1 MFELVQTEIDGE
13 WYVTAWL
20 FGEPVQSYKLSR
32 RVTKEELDM
41 ICESCTKQFSEAIE
55 NRLLYGKEEENGN

>member
-32 RVTKEELDM
+32 EVTQEELDWM
-41 ICESCTKQFSEAIE
+41 LESCMKRFSEAIE
-55 NRLLYGKEEENGN
+55 NKLLYGKEEQNEN